1 MARDYLGVGT
11 EHPANVN
18 IYGQQALVE
27 DIKLVK
33 QSLRRLFST
42 PIGTDFMNRS
52 YGTHLALLLFEPNS
66 TTQQSVMEYLIREA
80 VDKWERRVRYVDTDF
95 EIVSAEQLNAR
106 VNFQLLGSN
115 EIESFI
121 YPFYRET
128 RF

>member
-1 MARDYLGVGT
+1 
-11 EHPANVN
+11 
-18 IYGQQALVE
+18 
-27 DIKLVK
+27 
-33 QSLRRLFST
+33 
-42 PIGTDFMNRS
+42 MNRS